1 MEQQMKCPYCAEEIK
16 AEATVCRYCGRDFAL
31 FKPIMHRLSL
41 LENQFSEITSALDAL
56 RTDVDILRSG
66 SKIGDR
72 SILPAQEQP
81 KEEISLLRLG
91 LTVLFPA
98 LLSIGVFWWAEFVWI
113 SLIIPLPFGLWLGM
127 TWPGSHLKA
136 YTLLG
141 MAVGTIEMAAALI
154 AISIGPQT
162 VETSDWVAAFISY
175 VIGATLL
182 FIAGGLFGDLIDGIR
197 SPDREE
203 ESRLA
208 RRIANNVAGSNNK
221 EPSKTTTLVIQSLA
235 PGFLALIGT
244 IISILFAP

>member
-1 MEQQMKCPYCAEEIK
+1 MEQKMKCPYCAEEIK

-31 FKPIMHRLSL
+31 FKPVMHRLSL

-56 RTDVDILRSG
+56 RTDVDFLRAA
-66 SKIGDR
+66 SKLGDQ

-81 KEEISLLRLG
+81 KEETSLLRLG

-141 MAVGTIEMAAALI
+141 LVVGTIEMAAALI
-154 AISIGPQT
+154 AISIGPEP
-162 VETSDWVAAFISY
+162 VETTDWVAAFISY
-175 VIGATLL
+175 VIGATVM

-221 EPSKTTTLVIQSLA
+221 EPSKTTTLLIQSLA

>member
-1 MEQQMKCPYCAEEIK
+1 MKCPYCAEEIK

-41 LENQFSEITSALDAL
+41 LENQISENTSALDDL
-56 RTDVDILRSG
+56 RTHVDVLRSG
-66 SKIGDR
+66 SKLVGQ
-72 SILPAQEQP
+72 SILPPQEQP
-81 KEEISLLRLG
+81 EEGISLLRLG

-98 LLSIGVFWWAEFVWI
+98 LLSIGIFWWAEFVWI

-141 MAVGTIEMAAALI
+141 LVVGTIEMAAALI
-154 AISIGPQT
+154 TISMGSVP

-197 SPDREE
+197 SPDRKE